1 SSTLTSLSARRTF
14 VTNATKES
22 AAWKLGRL
30 NHVAIAVPDMDQAT
44 LFWRDVMQ
52 ADRVSESVAMPE
64 HGVYTV
70 FVELGNTKI
79 ELLHPHGEK
88 SPIAGFLAKNK
99 NGGIH
104 HICLDVP
111 DIKAAIASLKENG
124 VRALSEEPK
133 IGAHNLPVVFLHP
146 KDCGGVLQQLFGA
159 LESKGLPCTAITTTA
174 DYRHNDKHALVPLLQ
189 CGTYNALASF
199 CPQAKSRRPHKNAHS
214 PTSRPA
220 GMHMAPNAAVV
231 SSSPELDCLRPSKPL
246 SNLQGGASASD
257 AAAMLET
264 LSSSS
269 AWAAAVVVPKE
280 RRPWNQVLRRMV
292 QRSRAAH
299 DPLMSPSTKDF
310 DSFAHSV
317 ARRAECGLLESIGD
331 AIASPLPRSETHMV
345 GVKADCDLEVQGE
358 GTAQGD
364 SRSFYAP
371 QLFSG
376 KMDESGDVADPALCD
391 SNVCRLAISEPSRSR
406 AVPLAIP
413 NIAVPTRLGDNLVIM
428 SCSHNEI
435 AISETGSSPAS
446 SIALGPLLLLRTIK
460 MIRHRILACET
471 LEGISVQY

>member
-1 SSTLTSLSARRTF
+1 
-14 VTNATKES
+14 
-22 AAWKLGRL
+22 
-30 NHVAIAVPDMDQAT
+30 
-44 LFWRDVMQ
+44 
-52 ADRVSESVAMPE
+52 
-64 HGVYTV
+64 
-70 FVELGNTKI
+70 
-79 ELLHPHGEK
+79 
-88 SPIAGFLAKNK
+88 
-99 NGGIH
+99 
-104 HICLDVP
+104 
-111 DIKAAIASLKENG
+111 
-124 VRALSEEPK
+124 
-133 IGAHNLPVVFLHP
+133 
-146 KDCGGVLQQLFGA
+146 
-159 LESKGLPCTAITTTA
+159 
-174 DYRHNDKHALVPLLQ
+174 
-189 CGTYNALASF
+189 
-199 CPQAKSRRPHKNAHS
+199 
-214 PTSRPA
+214 
-220 GMHMAPNAAVV
+220 MHMAPNAAVV

-446 SIALGPLLLLRTIK
+446 SIALGPLLLR
-460 MIRHRILACET
+460 
-471 LEGISVQY
+471 GISVQYGIQISQLKRLNRIWNSSDIATRDYLYIPLRMCSPKFSVAYIEYANAAHQPEMEIRHGPGISTPYIDLIEVALDPAPCPSPPDHPSGPVHLHPARKQWWPLVTYESIQRHFSFVM